1 MFQTKEVINREQLDR
16 YIEEAARVAGYED
29 GFGVKGCDLT
39 KPIWWAAYV
48 RQSLEEQAKNNRV
61 PEYLLTCARLAKEK
75 SVIVPIEYI
84 VIDHESSDYLDRK
97 HMLFLRKELI
107 EKRRIKGVII
117 PEQGRLSGNSLHQQ
131 IFEAECNYY
140 GVEFLFG
147 DAPSGTDW
155 ASAAARQLMAH
166 ANQLRLQTTH
176 KAARGGNIGRV
187 LKGMVPAHRA
197 AYGYRYRREAE
208 LTPDG
213 KVYIKHAW
221 WEIDDL
227 GPDGKPLSGSPAWVV
242 IQIFAW
248 VGDEGRTL
256 HWVAN
261 QLNERGIKTADGGRW
276 SPNTV
281 AKIAHRQCYS
291 GNHTYNVNSRVPNP
305 NKPLGDITAEIKR
318 TLLRPKPQQ
327 EWVNFQIP
335 PLVSEDLCRKAR
347 ENLVGRGRGRGK
359 QGRSIQSLL
368 RNRLF
373 CPRCGKPM
381 VVRRDGRQ
389 NRVYYHCSKYFHT
402 WAEQPCNYRRF
413 IPGSWDELIW
423 QDVSTWLRDDAWV
436 EQQVTSEQSQD
447 ENLDKLVR
455 LQQLKI
461 FQSRAKIAKVQEGFE
476 GSIYGLDE
484 ARKRI
489 ADLQQTIAKAEEEI
503 QRLQETVQARRSSTA
518 DINVTREELKAL
530 RDRNLDATT
539 FEEKLDIVS
548 RLGIKVYPSEDLK
561 SMRVLCELNLD
572 RGHAD
577 TGGSGIESKGIRAN
591 VDSDSAIECRK
602 VTIGPPVRTTLTVSR
617 GLLPIGPHSYTGSP
631 AAVPLVCALL
641 TYQFFSAP
649 DRSQN
654 VTDLLRFARRFNDY
668 SMRVSLQSVEIAIVD
683 WPG

>member
-1 MFQTKEVINREQLDR
+1 MLQTKEPVSREQLDH
-16 YIEEAARVAGYED
+16 YVEEVARVAAYQE

-39 KPIWWAAYV
+39 KPTWWAAYV

-75 SVIVPIEYI
+75 GVVVPSEYI

-97 HMLFLRKELI
+97 HMLFVRKELI

-131 IFEAECNYY
+131 IFEAECSYY
-140 GVEFLFG
+140 GVDFLFG

-166 ANQLRLQTTH
+166 ANQLRLQTTR

-197 AYGYRYRREAE
+197 AYGYRYRRDAE
-208 LTPDG
+208 VTPDG
-213 KVYIKHAW
+213 RVHIKRAW
-221 WEIDDL
+221 WEVDEL
-227 GPDGKPLSGSPAWVV
+227 GPDSMPLWESPAWVV
-242 IQIFAW
+242 IQIFTW
-248 VGDEGRTL
+248 IGEQGRTL
-256 HWVAN
+256 HWVTK
-261 QLNERGIKTADGGRW
+261 QLNDKGIKTAEGRKW

-281 AKIAHRQCYS
+281 AKIVHRQCYS
-291 GNHTYNVNSRVPNP
+291 GNHAYNVNSRVSNP
-305 NKPLGDITAEIKR
+305 NRPLGDITAEVKR

-335 PLVSEDLCRKAR
+335 PLVSEDLCQKAR
-347 ENLVGRGRGRGK
+347 KSVIERGRGRGK
-359 QGRSIQSLL
+359 QGKSIQSLL

-381 VVRRDGRQ
+381 VVRRNGRL

-402 WAEQPCNYRRF
+402 WAEEPCSYRRF
-413 IPGSWDELIW
+413 IPGTWDEVVWEDICA
-423 QDVSTWLRDDAWV
+423 WLRDDAWV
-436 EQQVTSEQSQD
+436 EQQLTSEQSQD
-447 ENLDKLVR
+447 ENIEKLIR
-455 LQQLKI
+455 IQQLRI
-461 FQSRAKIAKVQEGFE
+461 FQARAKIAKVQEGFE
-476 GSIYGLDE
+476 GSVYSLDE

-489 ADLQQTIAKAEEEI
+489 ADLQESVVKAEEEI
-503 QRLQETVQARRSSTA
+503 QRLQKAVRARCSNTS
-518 DINVTREELKAL
+518 DINVMREELKAL
-530 RDRNLDATT
+530 RDRNVDAAT

-577 TGGSGIESKGIRAN
+577 TGSGETESKEMQARGE
-591 VDSDSAIECRK
+591 SDSAIECRK
-602 VTIGPPVRTTLTVSR
+602 VTFGPPIPIILAKQILNTFLLVPIHTL
-617 GLLPIGPHSYTGSP
+617 
-631 AAVPLVCALL
+631 
-641 TYQFFSAP
+641 
-649 DRSQN
+649 D
-654 VTDLLRFARRFNDY
+654 
-668 SMRVSLQSVEIAIVD
+668 
-683 WPG
+683 

>member
-1 MFQTKEVINREQLDR
+1 MLQTKEVLSREQLDH
-16 YIEEAARVAGYED
+16 YIEEAAKVVGYEH
-29 GFGVKGCDLT
+29 GFGVQGCDLT
-39 KPIWWAAYV
+39 KSIWWAAYT

-75 SVIVPIEYI
+75 GVMVPSEYI

-97 HMLFLRKELI
+97 HMLFVRKQLI

-131 IFEAECNYY
+131 IFEAECGYY

-197 AYGYRYRREAE
+197 AYGYRYRRDAE
-208 LTPDG
+208 VTPDG
-213 KVYIKHAW
+213 RVRIRRAW
-221 WEIDDL
+221 WEVDEL
-227 GPDGKPLSGSPAWVV
+227 GPDGRPIWGSAAWVV
-242 IQIFAW
+242 VQIFTW
-248 VGDEGRTL
+248 VGEEARTL
-256 HWVAN
+256 HWVVK
-261 QLNERGIKTADGGRW
+261 QLNQMGIKTAEGRNW
-276 SPNTV
+276 SPG
-281 AKIAHRQCYS
+281 KIHKIVHRECYS
-291 GNHTYNVNSRVPNP
+291 GNHAYNVNSRVPNP
-305 NKPLGDITAEIKR
+305 DRPLGDITAEVKR

-335 PLVSEDLCRKAR
+335 PLVSKDLCQKAR
-347 ENLVGRGRGRGK
+347 KSVIERGKGRGK
-359 QGRSIQSLL
+359 QGKSIQSLL

-402 WAEQPCNYRRF
+402 WADEPCNYRRF
-413 IPGSWDELIW
+413 IPGTWDELVWGDIC
-423 QDVSTWLRDDAWV
+423 TWLRDDAWV
-436 EQQVTSEQSQD
+436 EQQLMSEQSQD
-447 ENLDKLVR
+447 ENVEKLIR

-461 FQSRAKIAKVQEGFE
+461 FQARAKIAKVQEGFE
-476 GSIYGLDE
+476 GSVYSLDE
-484 ARKRI
+484 AKKRI
-489 ADLQQTIAKAEEEI
+489 ANLQETTAKAEDEI
-503 QRLQETVQARRSSTA
+503 QRLQQAVRARRSSTT
-518 DINVTREELKAL
+518 DINATREELKAL

-548 RLGIKVYPSEDLK
+548 RLGIKIHPSEDLK

-572 RGHAD
+572 RVHSD
-577 TGGSGIESKGIRAN
+577 TWSDEVESKQMQADGE
-591 VDSDSAIECRK
+591 SESAIECRK
-602 VTIGPPVRTTLTVSR
+602 VMFDPPQVII
-617 GLLPIGPHSYTGSP
+617 LP
-631 AAVPLVCALL
+631 
-641 TYQFFSAP
+641 
-649 DRSQN
+649 
-654 VTDLLRFARRFNDY
+654 
-668 SMRVSLQSVEIAIVD
+668 
-683 WPG
+683 